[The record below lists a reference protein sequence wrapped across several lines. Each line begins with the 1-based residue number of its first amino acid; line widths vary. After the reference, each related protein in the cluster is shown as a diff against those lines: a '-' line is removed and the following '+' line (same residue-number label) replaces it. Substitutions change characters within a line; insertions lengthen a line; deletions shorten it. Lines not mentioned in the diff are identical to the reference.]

1 MLLYSSVRLR
11 CRYRPNQQSPI
22 SNLTVSV
29 VTKTHVAVEED
40 AAKRLD
46 LIVRDM
52 TELPREQV
60 KGLFDHFCVKVNG
73 AICSRPAE
81 HLQAGDQVEVKYD
94 LHQRYHVKR
103 KPPKEIGFEVV
114 FEDEH
119 LIVVNKPAA
128 LLTVPTPYR
137 ERNTLIDKVT
147 AYLRT
152 ADKRRE
158 AFVCHRLDRGVSGLV
173 LFGKSLEIS
182 MQIRDQFEL
191 RKPQREYIALVRGVL
206 TSHEGTFR
214 SYLATDGNLN
224 RFSTE
229 DAEAGQLAI
238 THFRTVTTLDDA
250 TLVQIWL
257 ETGRRNQ
264 IRVHFAEKG
273 HPVLGDPR
281 YQSNLAQHSRWKARR
296 IALHARSLGFTHP
309 VTGLAYRFESELPK
323 EFVEFITGGKTRLPR
338 ARR

>member
-1 MLLYSSVRLR
+1 
-11 CRYRPNQQSPI
+11 
-22 SNLTVSV
+22 VSV
-29 VTKTHVAVEED
+29 VAKTHVAQEAD
-40 AAKRLD
+40 ANRRVD
-46 LIVRDM
+46 LIVRDL
-52 TELPREQV
+52 TGLPREQV
-60 KGLFDHFCVKVNG
+60 AGLFDHYCVKLKGVL
-73 AICSRPAE
+73 CSQPGERV
-81 HLQAGDQVEVKYD
+81 QAGDQVEVQYD
-94 LHQRYHVKR
+94 VHQRYHARR

-119 LIVVNKPAA
+119 LIVVDKPAA

-147 AYLRT
+147 AYLRA
-152 ADKRRE
+152 ADKRGE
-158 AFVCHRLDRGVSGLV
+158 AFVCHRLDRGVSGLL

-182 MQIRDQFEL
+182 LQIRDQFEL

-224 RFSTE
+224 RFSTG

-281 YQSNLAQHSRWKARR
+281 YQSSLAKHPRWKARR

-309 VTGLAYRFESELPK
+309 VTGQSSRFESELPK
-323 EFVEFITGGKTRLPR
+323 EFVEFITSGKKLAGRQS
-338 ARR
+338 RR

>member
-1 MLLYSSVRLR
+1 M
-11 CRYRPNQQSPI
+11 
-22 SNLTVSV
+22 TD
-29 VTKTHVAVEED
+29 EE
-40 AAKRLD
+40 AGKRLD
-46 LIVRDM
+46 LIVR
-52 TELPREQV
+52 ELCELSREQI
-60 KGLFDHFCVKVNG
+60 KGLFDHTCVRVNDTVCQQPG
-73 AICSRPAE
+73 DLAK
-81 HLQAGDQVEVKYD
+81 AGDRIDVRWD
-94 LHQRYHVKR
+94 PHRRYHPKS
-103 KPPKEIGFEVV
+103 KPAKAIGFEVV

-137 ERNTLIDKVT
+137 EKNTLIDKVT
-147 AYLRT
+147 AYLKQK
-152 ADKRRE
+152 DRRGE
-158 AFVCHRLDRGVSGLV
+158 AFVAHRLDRGVSGLL

-182 MQIRDQFEL
+182 MKLRDQFEL
-191 RKPQREYIALVRGVL
+191 RKPQREYIAIVRGVL
-206 TSHEGTFR
+206 TSHEGTIR

-224 RFSTE
+224 RFSTD

-238 THFRTVTTLDDA
+238 THFRIVAPLDDA

-281 YQSNLAQHSRWKARR
+281 YQTRLAAHPRWSARR
-296 IALHARSLGFTHP
+296 LALHARSLGFTHP
-309 VTGLAYRFESELPK
+309 VSGESYRFESALPPEFT
-323 EFVEFITGGKTRLPR
+323 EFVAGAKRTAGR

>member
-1 MLLYSSVRLR
+1 MEYNDCKLGTLYRKDPPL
-11 CRYRPNQQSPI
+11 
-22 SNLTVSV
+22 SV
-29 VTKTHVAVEED
+29 VIKTHVAIEAD

-60 KGLFDHFCVKVNG
+60 KGLFDHHCVKING
-73 AICSRPAE
+73 TICSRPAE
-81 HLQAGDQVEVKYD
+81 PVKPGDQVEVKYD
-94 LHQRYHVKR
+94 LHQRYHAKR

-137 ERNTLIDKVT
+137 EKNTLIDKVT
-147 AYLRT
+147 AYLRHE
-152 ADKRRE
+152 DRRGE
-158 AFVCHRLDRGVSGLV
+158 AFVCHRLDRGVSGLL

-182 MQIRDQFEL
+182 LQIRDQFEL

-206 TSHEGTFR
+206 TSHQGTFR
-214 SYLATDGNLN
+214 SYLATDNNLN
-224 RFSTE
+224 RFSTD
-229 DAEAGQLAI
+229 DAESGQLAI

-250 TLVQIWL
+250 TLVQVWL

-273 HPVLGDPR
+273 YPVLGDPR
-281 YQSNLAQHSRWKARR
+281 YQSSLAQHPRWKARR

-309 VTGLAYRFESELPK
+309 VTGQAFRFESGLPK
-323 EFVEFITGGKTRLPR
+323 EFHDFITGVKKLPR
-338 ARR
+338 KTWR

>member
-1 MLLYSSVRLR
+1 M
-11 CRYRPNQQSPI
+11 
-22 SNLTVSV
+22 SV
-29 VTKTHVAVEED
+29 VNKTYVAREED
-40 AAKRLD
+40 ANKRLD
-46 LIVRDM
+46 LIVRDL

-60 KGLFDHFCVKVNG
+60 KGLFDHYCVKVNG
-73 AICSRPAE
+73 TVCSRPAE
-81 HLQAGDQVEVKYD
+81 PIKPGDQVEVKYD
-94 LHQRYHVKR
+94 QHQRYHVK
-103 KPPKEIGFEVV
+103 KKLPKELGFEVV

-137 ERNTLIDKVT
+137 EKNTLIDKVT
-147 AYLRT
+147 AYLRHK
-152 ADKRRE
+152 DKHGE
-158 AFVCHRLDRGVSGLV
+158 AFVCHRLDRGVSGLL

-182 MQIRDQFEL
+182 MQIRDQFAL
-191 RKPQREYIALVRGVL
+191 RKPQREYIAIVRGVL

-224 RFSTE
+224 RFSTD
-229 DAEAGQLAI
+229 DAESGQLAI

-281 YQSNLAQHSRWKARR
+281 YQSRMAEHPRWKARR

-309 VTGLAYRFESELPK
+309 VSGQAYRFESELPT
-323 EFVEFITGGKTRLPR
+323 EFVDFITRGKRKPSK
-338 ARR
+338 AR

>member
-1 MLLYSSVRLR
+1 
-11 CRYRPNQQSPI
+11 
-22 SNLTVSV
+22 VSV
-29 VTKTHVAVEED
+29 VTKTHVAIEAD
-40 AAKRLD
+40 AIKRLD

-73 AICSRPAE
+73 TISSRPAD
-81 HLQAGDQVEVKYD
+81 HLQAGDEVEVKYD

-152 ADKRRE
+152 ADKRGE
-158 AFVCHRLDRGVSGLV
+158 AFVCHRLDRGVSGLL

-206 TSHEGTFR
+206 TSHEGIFR

-224 RFSTE
+224 RFSTQ
-229 DAEAGQLAI
+229 DKEAGQLAI

-281 YQSNLAQHSRWKARR
+281 YQSRLAEHPRWKARR

-309 VTGLAYRFESELPK
+309 VTGQAYRFESELPQ
-323 EFVEFITGGKTRLPR
+323 EFVEFITGGKKMAGRQPR
-338 ARR
+338 R

>member
-1 MLLYSSVRLR
+1 MS
-11 CRYRPNQQSPI
+11 I
-22 SNLTVSV
+22 V
-29 VTKTHVAVEED
+29 VKTHVAADDD
-40 AAKRLD
+40 ANKRLD
-46 LIVRDM
+46 LIVRDL
-52 TELPREQV
+52 TGLSREQV

-73 AICSRPAE
+73 TVCARPAE
-81 HLQAGDQVEVKYD
+81 PIKPGERVEVTYD
-94 LHQRYHVKR
+94 QHRQYH
-103 KPPKEIGFEVV
+103 PKKKLPKDVGFAIV

-137 ERNTLIDKVT
+137 EKNTLIDKVT
-147 AYLRT
+147 AYLRHE
-152 ADKRRE
+152 DKRGE
-158 AFVCHRLDRGVSGLV
+158 AFVCHRLDRGVSGLL

-182 MQIRDQFEL
+182 MKLRDQFEL
-191 RKPQREYIALVRGVL
+191 RKPQREYIAIVRGVL

-214 SYLATDGNLN
+214 SYLATDSNLN
-224 RFSTE
+224 RFSTDDVE
-229 DAEAGQLAI
+229 SGQLAI
-238 THFRTVTTLDDA
+238 THFRTITTLDDA

-281 YQSNLAQHSRWKARR
+281 YQSHLAEHPHWKARR

-309 VTGLAYRFESELPK
+309 VNGQAYRFDSELPK
-323 EFVEFITGGKTRLPR
+323 EFVAFITGGQKKAGRKTHR
-338 ARR
+338 